1 MTEPNPIF
9 FDMPGHLIRRLNQI
23 ATALFREHMA
33 EIGLDVTPV
42 QFAVLAALSDAPDI
56 DQATLA
62 TTVAYDKVT
71 IGGVIDRLVA
81 KGLVDRRASPTDRR
95 AKALRLTQN
104 GVVMLDRLRPQIRIL
119 QDEILTGLSRDEGDT
134 LIALL
139 KKVTLARD
147 AAQESPR

>member
-62 TTVAYDKVT
+62 NTVAYDKVT

-81 KGLVDRRASPTDRR
+81 KGLVDRRASPSDRR

-119 QDEILTGLSRDEGDT
+119 QEEILTGLTPDEGD
-134 LIALL
+134 LLVALL
-139 KKVTLARD
+139 KKATLARD
-147 AAQESPR
+147 PAQENAC

>member
-81 KGLVDRRASPTDRR
+81 KGLVDRRASPKDRR

-119 QDEILTGLSRDEGDT
+119 QEEILTGLSRDEGDT
-134 LIALL
+134 LVALL
-139 KKVTLARD
+139 KKATLARN